1 MFSCRRCMI
10 ADVFYI
16 RLLAISRARYATY
29 WKGLAYDT
37 GRRGHPVSSKW
48 IYVKGSKV
56 CGSGSGWNAVVCV
69 CERDAVAEQDA
80 DACPWK
86 KVGGY

>member
-1 MFSCRRCMI
+1 MI

-16 RLLAISRARYATY
+16 RLLAIVRARYATY

-48 IYVKGSKV
+48 IYVKGSRFV
-56 CGSGSGWNAVVCV
+56 AVVRGGMQSCV
-69 CERDAVAEQDA
+69 YAIEMPQQNKMLMRG
-80 DACPWK
+80 PWK
-86 KVGGY
+86 RVGGC